1 MRRRTVL
8 KLAAGVAG
16 AVTVGAS
23 VRPEAAMAAGSIIEV
38 GGWPKHARIAAIATG
53 RSGTW
58 VTGMEDLR
66 EFPGDWRRRPILR
79 KLRQRTWQ
87 PVALPD
93 SFAAWATALA
103 PDAAGVWVAGDRN
116 DVTLPV
122 SDGTAAVGHLGHDG
136 KWRALDTEKLPRYA
150 RYASVLLID
159 GRLELTGE
167 RPHESG
173 PGFSPY
179 CVSRPLG
186 DASAGWTERPITP
199 DLNWIDGP
207 LPTLKI
213 GSGTTDWATA
223 GSRLLRRTGSGW
235 TVVDGPPGSDETW
248 LSHCAVSGRSLY
260 LITVDSGKDWSVRL
274 HRRVNSTWTDVP
286 LPKGMRLH
294 QLAATANGCWAVG
307 SQEES
312 NVPVA
317 ASAIRIAGSKIIQ
330 RVDGRQ
336 GMIELVCIADGK
348 VLLGGVAPDP
358 DDPDNGWAGY
368 GWLLRP

>member
-16 AVTVGAS
+16 GVAVGAA
-23 VRPEAAMAAGSIIEV
+23 VRPDGARAAGSIIELD
-38 GGWPKHARIAAIATG
+38 GWPKQARLAAIATG
-53 RSGTW
+53 RSGAW
-58 VTGMEDLR
+58 AVGMEDLQ

-79 KLRQRTWQ
+79 TLRQRTWQ

-93 SFAAWATALA
+93 SLAVWATALA
-103 PDAAGVWVAGDRN
+103 PDAAGVWVVGDRN
-116 DVTLPV
+116 DLALPV
-122 SDGTAAVGHLGHDG
+122 SDGSAAVGHLGHDG
-136 KWRALDTEKLPRYA
+136 TWRALDTEKLPRYV
-150 RYASVLLID
+150 RFASALLID

-173 PGFSPY
+173 SGFSPY

-199 DLNWIDGP
+199 TWSDGP
-207 LPTLKI
+207 LPSLKI

-223 GSRLLRRTGSGW
+223 GNRLLRRTGSGW
-235 TVVDGPPGSDETW
+235 TVVDGPPGRDEAW

-260 LITVDSGKDWSVRL
+260 LISVASGTGWSVRL
-274 HRRVNSTWTDVP
+274 HRRVGSTWTDVS
-286 LPKGMRLH
+286 LPKGMRVH

-307 SQEES
+307 SLEES

-317 ASAIRIAGSKIIQ
+317 VSAIRIVGSKIIQ

-336 GMIELVCIADGK
+336 GLIELVCVADGK
-348 VLLGGVAPDP
+348 VLLGGAAPDP

-368 GWLLRP
+368 AWLLRP